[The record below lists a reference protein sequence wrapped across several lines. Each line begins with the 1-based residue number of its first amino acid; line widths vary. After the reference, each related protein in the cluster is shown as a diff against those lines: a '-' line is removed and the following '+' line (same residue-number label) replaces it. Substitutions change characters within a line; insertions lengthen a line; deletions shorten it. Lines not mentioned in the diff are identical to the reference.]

1 MFRSWRD
8 SADVYDIDKGNPG
21 PISVFAFS
29 DRCKRLPRTLSR
41 TRFSAVGVPVADAE
55 QAGQFSA
62 IVESHGPSAKGF
74 QLLHGP
80 IPRPGVAKAFSIRL
94 WTWPDLT
101 VSAAKLCTGTSS

>member
-29 DRCKRLPRTLSR
+29 DRCKGLPRTLSR

-62 IVESHGPSAKGF
+62 ISESHGPSAKGF

-80 IPRPGVAKAFSIRL
+80 VPRPGVVKAFSIRL

-101 VSAAKLCTGTSS
+101 VSAAKRCTGTRG